1 MAGRKKK
8 VLIPIFRDL
17 IIIMKGITDLMLGD
31 IPIKCPICGS
41 WKVAPNGTRPRENK
55 RVEAFICRNPK
66 CKNGD
71 HKTPKQFIL
80 TTSYEFKRLIF
91 DKLKR
96 LYEDLLK
103 DGAKSKTIAKKYNVS
118 PSQISKLRAVFIEAL
133 DKLEGLDNLVKA
145 PQPDRT
151 ICMDE
156 TFLKIQGTPIYIIVA
171 TGYKTHKF
179 LGLKVSK
186 TRKEKDMREV
196 FDEAEK
202 NTKKPISNVISDGWG
217 ATQKMT
223 KNLGREITHVIHKH
237 KKPYKKVV
245 ARHYFYTKTHRITLN
260 IGVKNDVFKKKR
272 KRAFYY
278 TISKTPLNPAPIKK
292 RGRPKGSKNKPKSK
306 KKSTQPNKQGRKGLF
321 NVFYKG
327 KRGYVKV
334 DPYRITLRFSKTM
347 DPKIISVL
355 KELFELFVRKTIQNN
370 VAEGS
375 NSVLQ
380 SLLKLCGPKT
390 ELSVEEKLRCFVII
404 RNEPELLSKIEIER
418 NIRGNFITNDLITPE
433 LAHLMSQGRTLEIEW
448 KEVHL

>member
-8 VLIPIFRDL
+8 ELTPIFRDL
-17 IIIMKGITDLMLGD
+17 IIIMKGVVDLMLGQ
-31 IPIKCPICGS
+31 IQIKCPLCGS
-41 WKVAPNGTRPRENK
+41 WKVSPNGTRPRENG
-55 RVEAFICRNPK
+55 RVEAFICKNPN

-71 HKTPKQFIL
+71 HKTPKQFIQ
-80 TTSYEFKRLIF
+80 TTSYEFKQLIF
-91 DKLKR
+91 GKLKR

-103 DGAKSKTIAKKYNVS
+103 DGAKSKTIAKKYKVS
-118 PSQISKLRAVFIEAL
+118 PSQISKLRAVFVEAL
-133 DKLEGLDNLVKA
+133 DKLEGLDRLVKV

-156 TFLKIQGTPIYIIVA
+156 TFLKIQGTSIYIIVA
-171 TGYKTHKF
+171 TGYKTHKI

-223 KNLGREITHVIHKH
+223 KNLVREITHIIHKH

-245 ARHYFYTKTHRITLN
+245 VRHFFYTKTHRITLK
-260 IGVKNDVFKKKR
+260 IGIKNDLFKKRGKR
-272 KRAFYY
+272 VFYY
-278 TISKTPLNPAPIKK
+278 VTSKTPLNPLPSKK
-292 RGRPKGSKNKPKSK
+292 LGRPKGSKNKAKSK
-306 KKSTQPNKQGRKGLF
+306 RKSAKKNKHGKRGLLK
-321 NVFYKG
+321 VFYNG

-334 DPYRITLRFSKTM
+334 DPYRLTLKFSKNM
-347 DPKIISVL
+347 NPKLISVL
-355 KELFELFVRKTIQNN
+355 TELFELFFRKTIQNN
-370 VAEGS
+370 VGEGS

-390 ELSVEEKLRCFVII
+390 VSSVEDKIRAFAMI
-404 RNEPELLSKIEIER
+404 RNQLELLLEVEIDR
-418 NIRGNFITNDLITPE
+418 NIRGTFITCDLITPE
-433 LAHLMSQGRTLEIEW
+433 LAHLMNQGCTLEI
-448 KEVHL
+448 K

>member
-8 VLIPIFRDL
+8 NLVPIFRDL
-17 IIIMKGITDLMLGD
+17 IIIMKSVVDLMLGQ
-31 IPIKCPICGS
+31 IQIKCPLCGS
-41 WKVAPNGTRPRENK
+41 WKVAPNGTRPRNGR

-66 CKNGD
+66 CKNGGY
-71 HKTPKQFIL
+71 KTPKQFIL
-80 TTSYEFKRLIF
+80 TTSYEFKELIF

-96 LYEDLLK
+96 LYEDLLI
-103 DGAKSKTIAKKYNVS
+103 DGAKSKTIAKKYKVS
-118 PSQISKLRAVFIEAL
+118 PSQISKLRAVFVEAI
-133 DKLEGLDNLVKA
+133 DKLEGLDTLVKV
-145 PQPDRT
+145 PQSDRT

-156 TFLKIQGTPIYIIVA
+156 TFLKIENTPIYIIIA

-186 TRKEKDMREV
+186 TRKEEDMREV
-196 FDEAEK
+196 FDEAEQ

-223 KNLGREITHVIHKH
+223 KNLGRKITHVIHKH
-237 KKPYKKVV
+237 KKPYKKIVI
-245 ARHYFYTKTHRITLN
+245 RHYFYTKTHQITLE
-260 IGVKNDVFKKKR
+260 IGMKKDIFKKKS

-278 TISKTPLNPAPIKK
+278 RISKTLLTPSPNKN
-292 RGRPKGSKNKPKSK
+292 RGRPKGSKNKPKNK
-306 KKSTQPNKQGRKGLF
+306 KKATQPKKRGRKGLF
-321 NVFYKG
+321 KVFSTG

-334 DPYRITLRFSKTM
+334 DPYRITLKFSKTM
-347 DPKIISVL
+347 DSKLITVL

-390 ELSVEEKLRCFVII
+390 ELSVEKKIRGFAII
-404 RNEPELLSKIEIER
+404 RNTPELLSNVKIER
-418 NIRGNFITNDLITPE
+418 NIHKDFIINDLISPE
-433 LAHLMSQGRTLEIEW
+433 LAHLMNQGCTLEI
-448 KEVHL
+448 K

>member
-1 MAGRKKK
+1 MVGRKKK
-8 VLIPIFRDL
+8 VVIPIFREL
-17 IIIMKGITDLMLGD
+17 IIIIKGVVELMLGQ
-31 IPIKCPICGS
+31 IQIKCPLCGS
-41 WKVAPNGTRPRENK
+41 WMVSSNGTRPRK
-55 RVEAFICRNPK
+55 DGRVEAFICKNPN

-71 HKTPKQFIL
+71 RKTPKQFIL

-91 DKLKR
+91 NKLKS

-103 DGAKSKTIAKKYNVS
+103 EGAKSKTIAKKYKVS
-118 PSQISKLRAVFIEAL
+118 PSQISKLRAVFVEAL
-133 DKLEGLDNLVKA
+133 DKLEGLDNLVKT

-156 TFLKIQGTPIYIIVA
+156 TFLKIQGTSIYIIIA

-186 TRKEKDMREV
+186 TRKEENMREV
-196 FDEAEK
+196 FDEAEQ
-202 NTKKPISNVISDGWG
+202 NTKKAISNVISDGWG

-245 ARHYFYTKTHRITLN
+245 ARHYFYTKTHRITLE
-260 IGVKNDVFKKKR
+260 IGVKNDIFKKKS

-278 TISKTPLNPAPIKK
+278 TISKTPLNPSQEKK
-292 RGRPKGSKNKPKSK
+292 RGRPKGSKNKRKSK
-306 KKSTQPNKQGRKGLF
+306 KKSIPPKKRGRKGLF
-321 NVFYKG
+321 KVFYKG

-334 DPYRITLRFSKTM
+334 DPYRITLKFSKTM
-347 DPKIISVL
+347 HPKIVTVL
-355 KELFELFVRKTIQNN
+355 KEFFELFVRKTIQNN
-370 VAEGS
+370 VGEGS

-390 ELSVEEKLRCFVII
+390 ELSVEKKIRGFAII
-404 RNEPELLSKIEIER
+404 RNEPELLLKVQIER
-418 NIRGNFITNDLITPE
+418 NIRGDFIIIGLVPPE
-433 LAHLMSQGRTLEIEW
+433 LSHLLSQGCTLEV
-448 KEVHL
+448 K

>member
-1 MAGRKKK
+1 MVGRIKKN
-8 VLIPIFRDL
+8 LFPIFRDL
-17 IIIMKGITDLMLGD
+17 IIIMKGVVDLMLGQ
-31 IPIKCPICGS
+31 IQIKCPLCGS
-41 WKVAPNGTRPRENK
+41 WKVAPNGTRPRSGR

-80 TTSYEFKRLIF
+80 TTSYVFKQLIF

-103 DGAKSKTIAKKYNVS
+103 DGAKGKTIAKKYKVS
-118 PSQISKLRAVFIEAL
+118 VSQISKLRAVFVEAL
-133 DKLEGLDNLVKA
+133 DKLEGLDKLVKV
-145 PQPDRT
+145 PQSDRT

-156 TFLKIQGTPIYIIVA
+156 TFLKIEGTSIYIIVA
-171 TGYKTHKF
+171 TGYKTHKI

-223 KNLGREITHVIHKH
+223 TNLGREITHIIHKH

-245 ARHYFYTKTHRITLN
+245 VKHYFYTKAHRITLQ
-260 IGVKNDVFKKKR
+260 IGIKNDLFKKR
-272 KRAFYY
+272 GRRVFYY
-278 TISKTPLNPAPIKK
+278 TVFKTPLNPLPPKK
-292 RGRPKGSKNKPKSK
+292 RGRPKGSKKKSKSK
-306 KKSTQPNKQGRKGLF
+306 KKSVKTKNPGKRGLLK
-321 NVFYKG
+321 VFYNG
-327 KRGYVKV
+327 KRGYVMV
-334 DPYRITLRFSKTM
+334 NPYSLTLKFSKNM
-347 DPKIISVL
+347 DPKLISVL
-355 KELFELFVRKTIQNN
+355 KELFELFFRKTIQNN
-370 VAEGS
+370 VGEGS

-390 ELSVEEKLRCFVII
+390 IPSVEDKIRAFAMI
-404 RNEPELLSKIEIER
+404 RNQPELLSKVRIDR
-418 NIRGNFITNDLITPE
+418 NIRGTFISCDLITPE
-433 LAHLMSQGRTLEIEW
+433 LAHLLSQGCTLEV
-448 KEVHL
+448 K